1 MPKIVIQNLN
11 NKHIFS
17 ENSSQT
23 LLSILQE
30 NYIDWMHACGG
41 KGRCTTCKAIVKK
54 GGNEELGELTESEI
68 RYREMGRLE
77 ENERLACQWQVNT
90 DIEIRVAEENK
101 FPHIDYSE

>member
-17 ENSSQT
+17 ENSSLS

-41 KGRCTTCKAIVKK
+41 KGRCTTCKAIVWS
-54 GGNEELGELTESEI
+54 GLSGLGELTDAE
-68 RYREMGRLE
+68 RKYVEMGRLE
-77 ENERLACQWQVNT
+77 DNERLACQCRVAG
-90 DIEIRVAEENK
+90 DIEISVAEENK
-101 FPHIDYSE
+101 FPHIHYSG